1 MFIDVV
7 PNGRSAPAV
16 LLRESYREGKRVLKR
31 TLANLTGLPPALI
44 DGLRV
49 LLDGG
54 TVVGRPEEALEI
66 RRALPHGHV
75 SAVLATMRRL
85 DLVRLLGRSASRE
98 RDLALALIASRVIVP
113 GSKLATVRALS
124 EETAT
129 SSLGREL
136 GLGTIR
142 EAEIYAALDWL
153 GEQQAR
159 IERALA
165 RRHLHDGTLVL
176 YDVSS
181 SYLEG
186 RCCEL
191 ARPGYSRDHRP
202 DRLQIV
208 YGLLC
213 DRQGRPVAVEVF
225 EGDTA
230 DPATLGEQIDKLKRR
245 FGLRHVVLVGDRGMI
260 TAARIREELRPAGL
274 DWITSLRAPQIQALA
289 EAGGPLQPTLFD
301 ERDMAEITSPDW
313 PGERLVVCRNPDLAR
328 ERTRKRDAL
337 LAATERDLAR
347 IAAAVR
353 RKHKPLRGQAE
364 IGLAAGAVIDR
375 HRMAKHFALTI
386 TEDSFA
392 WRRND
397 ANIEREARLDGL
409 YVIRT
414 NVPAS
419 AMDAAAAVRAYKD
432 LARVER
438 AFRTLKG
445 VDLQIRPVHHWLAQR
460 VRAHVFL
467 CMLAYYVEWH
477 LREAWAPLLFH
488 EHDAAGA
495 EAERIS
501 PVQAAAV
508 SPATQRKRSTRRT
521 EAGLPVVD
529 YAGLMQHLATLTL
542 NIVAVPKAPD
552 AAFTMLTKPTPLQAA
567 ALDLLGATPAVSSS
581 PPD

>member
-16 LLRESYREGKRVLKR
+16 LLRESYREGKRVRKR
-31 TLANLTGLPPALI
+31 TLANLGALPPPLI

-49 LLDGG
+49 LLEGG

-85 DLVRLLGRSASRE
+85 DLVRLLDRSASRE
-98 RDLALALIASRVIVP
+98 RDLALALIASRVIAP

-136 GLGTIR
+136 GLGAIR

-153 GEQQAR
+153 GEQQER

-191 ARPGYSRDHRP
+191 ARQGCSRDHRP

-213 DRQGRPVAVEVF
+213 DRQGRRPVAVEVF

-260 TAARIREELRPAGL
+260 TAARIREELRPDGL
-274 DWITSLRAPQIQALA
+274 DWTTSLRAPQIQALA
-289 EAGGPLQPTLFD
+289 EEGGPLQPSPFD
-301 ERDMAEITSPDW
+301 ERDMAEVTSPDH
-313 PGERLVVCRNPDLAR
+313 PDGRLVVCRNPDLAR

-337 LAATERDLAR
+337 LAATERDLTR
-347 IAAAVR
+347 IAAAAR

-375 HRMAKHFALTI
+375 HKMAKHFELTV

-392 WRRND
+392 WRRNG
-397 ANIEREARLDGL
+397 AGIAREARLDGL

-414 NVPAS
+414 NVPAA

-445 VDLQIRPVHHWLAQR
+445 IDLQIRPVHHWLAPR

-477 LREAWAPLLFH
+477 MREAWAALLFH

-495 EAERIS
+495 EAERNS
-501 PVQAAAV
+501 PIQAAAV
-508 SPATQRKRSTRRT
+508 SPATQRKRTTRRT

-529 YAGLMQHLATLTL
+529 HAGLMQHLATLTL
-542 NIVAVPKAPD
+542 NIVAVPRAPET
-552 AAFTMLTKPTPLQAA
+552 AFTMLAKPTPLQAA
-567 ALDLLGATPAVSSS
+567 ALQLVGATPGSVQ
-581 PPD
+581 

>member
-31 TLANLTGLPPALI
+31 TLANLTGLPPPLI
-44 DGLRV
+44 GGLRV

-98 RDLALALIASRVIVP
+98 RDLALALIASRVIAP

-153 GEQQAR
+153 GQQQER

-191 ARPGYSRDHRP
+191 ARQGYSRDHRP

-260 TAARIREELRPAGL
+260 TAARIRDELRPAGL

-289 EAGGPLQPTLFD
+289 EQGGPLQPTLFD
-301 ERDMAEITSPDW
+301 ERDMAEISSPDW

-328 ERTRKRDAL
+328 ERTRKRAAL

-375 HRMAKHFALTI
+375 HKMAKHFALTI
-386 TEDSFA
+386 AEDSFA

-445 VDLQIRPVHHWLAQR
+445 IDLQLRPVHHWLAPR

-508 SPATQRKRSTRRT
+508 SPATQRKRATRRT

-552 AAFTMLTKPTPLQAA
+552 AAFTMLAKPTPLQAA
-567 ALDLLGATPAVSSS
+567 ALELLGATPPVSSS
-581 PPD
+581 PPG